1 MKKTICM
8 IAVAAISFGSVNAFA
23 GYAGSTNTT
32 GHYKDQEKGHEEKD
46 EDEEDDERYY
56 TMKKDTAMKM

>member
-23 GYAGSTNTT
+23 AMPVQTQQQDTSKMKKKPMKKKMK
-32 GHYKDQEKGHEEKD
+32 HKKMMKD
-46 EDEEDDERYY
+46 
-56 TMKKDTAMKM
+56 TSMKKDTAMKM

>member
-23 GYAGSTNTT
+23 ATPVQTQQDTT
-32 GHYKDQEKGHEEKD
+32 MKTKKKQTKKMKHKKVMKDT
-46 EDEEDDERYY
+46 
-56 TMKKDTAMKM
+56 TMKKDTMKM

>member
-23 GYAGSTNTT
+23 AMPVQTQQDTT
-32 GHYKDQEKGHEEKD
+32 KKKETKKKMKKHKKMTKDT
-46 EDEEDDERYY
+46 

>member
-23 GYAGSTNTT
+23 ATPVQTQQDTSKTKKKPMKN
-32 GHYKDQEKGHEEKD
+32 KK
-46 EDEEDDERYY
+46 
-56 TMKKDTAMKM
+56 MKKDTSTKKDTSMKM

>member
-23 GYAGSTNTT
+23 TT
-32 GHYKDQEKGHEEKD
+32 PMQTQQDTSKTKKKP
-46 EDEEDDERYY
+46 
-56 TMKKDTAMKM
+56 MKKKMEKTKKDSTKRDTAMKM

>member
-23 GYAGSTNTT
+23 ETPVQTQQQDTSKMKKKPMKKK
-32 GHYKDQEKGHEEKD
+32 HKKMMKDT
-46 EDEEDDERYY
+46 

>member
-23 GYAGSTNTT
+23 ATPVQTQQQDTT
-32 GHYKDQEKGHEEKD
+32 KKEKD
-46 EDEEDDERYY
+46 DTKKKKHKKMMKDT

>member
-23 GYAGSTNTT
+23 ATPAQIQQDTT
-32 GHYKDQEKGHEEKD
+32 KKKTIKKKMMKD
-46 EDEEDDERYY
+46 
-56 TMKKDTAMKM
+56 TMMNKDTAMKM

>member
-23 GYAGSTNTT
+23 ETPVQTQQDTT
-32 GHYKDQEKGHEEKD
+32 KTKKKDTKKKMKHKKMMKD
-46 EDEEDDERYY
+46 T

>member
-23 GYAGSTNTT
+23 STPMQTQQDT
-32 GHYKDQEKGHEEKD
+32 SKTKKKPMK
-46 EDEEDDERYY
+46 
-56 TMKKDTAMKM
+56 TKKMKKDTSTKKDTSMKM

>member
-8 IAVAAISFGSVNAFA
+8 IAVAAISFGSVSAFA
-23 GYAGSTNTT
+23 ATPVQTQQDTT
-32 GHYKDQEKGHEEKD
+32 KKKETKKKMKKHKKMMKDT
-46 EDEEDDERYY
+46 

>member
-23 GYAGSTNTT
+23 ATPVQIQQDTT
-32 GHYKDQEKGHEEKD
+32 KKKPIKKKIMMKKKMMKD
-46 EDEEDDERYY
+46 
-56 TMKKDTAMKM
+56 TMMNKDTAMKM

>member
-23 GYAGSTNTT
+23 AMPVQTQQDTSKMKKKPMKKKMKSKKMM
-32 GHYKDQEKGHEEKD
+32 KD
-46 EDEEDDERYY
+46 
-56 TMKKDTAMKM
+56 TSMKKDTAMKM

>member
-23 GYAGSTNTT
+23 ETPVQTQQDTVSKTKKHMKKKMKMHKKMT
-32 GHYKDQEKGHEEKD
+32 KD
-46 EDEEDDERYY
+46 
-56 TMKKDTAMKM
+56 TSMKKDTAMKM

>member
-23 GYAGSTNTT
+23 ATPVQTQQQDTLKMKKKSMKKKMK
-32 GHYKDQEKGHEEKD
+32 HKKMMKD
-46 EDEEDDERYY
+46 
-56 TMKKDTAMKM
+56 TSMKKDTAMKM